1 MLSFP
6 AVACTVRLGRPC
18 FFFPGR
24 SRSRIPTP
32 SGPGPK
38 VSAIRPPFMCAFC
51 IPCASPG
58 LPRPVVPQSIP
69 TSRPPIRATVRA
81 IPNAQYRV
89 ASGLT
94 PLLATLPENP
104 PVSLIIAT
112 LPKSGSRN
120 PFVCHT
126 YETPPGGLSPSNVRT
141 NPRSRAVAES
151 GLYPRSALPGAA
163 AGGDSCIFPSCQ
175 LCTVGCQLLW
185 NRARRLFPLP
195 RVTSHESPVTAVVV
209 FPNSYSPFPNFPTCK
224 PFPPATIDRCP

>member
-81 IPNAQYRV
+81 IPNAQHRG

-94 PLLATLPENP
+94 PLFATLPENP

-112 LPKSGSRN
+112 LPKSCSRN
-120 PFVCHT
+120 SFVCHT
-126 YETPPGGLSPSNVRT
+126 YETPPGGYPPQTFAPIHVRG
-141 NPRSRAVAES
+141 RSRSPDSTLVPRFPAQPLAGIPAFFRAVS
-151 GLYPRSALPGAA
+151 CVLSAVSFFGIVH
-163 AGGDSCIFPSCQ
+163 GDSS
-175 LCTVGCQLLW
+175 
-185 NRARRLFPLP
+185 LF
-195 RVTSHESPVTAVVV
+195 HESPVTNHQS
-209 FPNSYSPFPNFPTCK
+209 PQLWYSPTPTA
-224 PFPPATIDRCP
+224 PFQTFRHASLSLPLQ

>member
-1 MLSFP
+1 MCF
-6 AVACTVRLGRPC
+6 RP
-18 FFFPGR
+18 
-24 SRSRIPTP
+24 
-32 SGPGPK
+32 
-38 VSAIRPPFMCAFC
+38 
-51 IPCASPG
+51 
-58 LPRPVVPQSIP
+58 
-69 TSRPPIRATVRA
+69 
-81 IPNAQYRV
+81 
-89 ASGLT
+89 
-94 PLLATLPENP
+94 
-104 PVSLIIAT
+104 
-112 LPKSGSRN
+112 N
-120 PFVCHT
+120 PFTCHT
-126 YETPPGGLSPSNVRT
+126 SGKSARKSNHCHTSKKLLPQLLCLPHIRDPPGGLSPSNVRT

>member
-58 LPRPVVPQSIP
+58 LPRPVIPQRIP
-69 TSRPPIRATVRA
+69 TARPPIRATVRA
-81 IPNAQYRV
+81 IPKAQHRG

-94 PLLATLPENP
+94 PLFATLPQNP

-112 LPKSGSRN
+112 LPKSCSRN

-126 YETPPGGLSPSNVRT
+126 YETPPGGYPPQTFAPIFSHLATRHSPLSRNSFRMRTYKKGRGEGYVFPIFQFGFSRFHVRA
-141 NPRSRAVAES
+141 RSRSPDSTLV
-151 GLYPRSALPGAA
+151 PRFPAAA

-175 LCTVGCQLLW
+175 L
-185 NRARRLFPLP
+185 
-195 RVTSHESPVTAVVV
+195 
-209 FPNSYSPFPNFPTCK
+209 
-224 PFPPATIDRCP
+224 